1 MERFFRG
8 WRRRLDIEAELSAA
22 RPEPSREYVYSL
34 ARRIRRQSRR
44 PGVAAFRL
52 ALAGALAAA
61 MLVAVALTGGMTYGA
76 SAGRHAAAAVTRVF
90 AAGRPASHRSTPPT
104 ARSAAGDEYEPGELK
119 CPKGYKKVK
128 IEARD
133 DGEKTKAKPT
143 FTCVKKKEK
152 KPKAVKGKKH
162 KPDKKENKE
171 EDGDKQ

>member
-8 WRRRLDIEAELSAA
+8 RRRRLDIEAELSAA
-22 RPEPSREYVYSL
+22 RPEPSGEYVYSL
-34 ARRIRRQSRR
+34 ARRIRRQRR
-44 PGVAAFRL
+44 RSGAAGFRVALAA
-52 ALAGALAAA
+52 ALAGA
-61 MLVAVALTGGMTYGA
+61 MLVALALTGGMSYGA
-76 SAGRHAAAAVTRVF
+76 AAGRHAAAAVTHVL
-90 AAGRPASHRSTPPT
+90 AGRPASHRT
-104 ARSAAGDEYEPGELK
+104 ASPAAPSAASDEYEPGELK

-143 FTCVKKKEK
+143 FMCVKKKEK